1 MLRKRRGVD
10 GDQREVGLGAGKR
23 SEQVANMSG
32 VPEVKSTTGSIVL

>member
-1 MLRKRRGVD
+1 MGTSGRWD
-10 GDQREVGLGAGKR
+10 LGAGKR